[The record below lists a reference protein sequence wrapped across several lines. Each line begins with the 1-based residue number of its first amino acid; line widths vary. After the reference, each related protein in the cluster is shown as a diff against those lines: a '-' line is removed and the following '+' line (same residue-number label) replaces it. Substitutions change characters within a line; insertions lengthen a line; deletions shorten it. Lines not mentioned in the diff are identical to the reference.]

1 MNLMVLL
8 QIVVLQIVAT
18 ILIVL
23 VSKKIGLVDIP
34 NERKLHVGQI
44 PLTGGI
50 VLSISYLFIVFVSDF
65 HLYYV
70 NLILSYAFLSALS
83 GFIDDKYKVNP
94 GTKILLQS
102 IPIFFLIDNNLYLL
116 DLGDYAQIGI
126 LKLGSFDKVFTLVCC
141 IFILNACNYTDG
153 IDGLLPL
160 IAIII
165 IGNFIFLSY
174 HFNKNELA
182 MYYALILVP
191 LFVHSI
197 FNLGIIKGFKIF
209 LGDSGSSLIGF
220 IIAFLSIYNY
230 KFESIHPVLIIWS
243 MSYIVYEFLF
253 VNIFRIFN
261 KNNLFK
267 PGLDHF
273 HYELKK
279 KLNLSNFEIL
289 LILFTINIFFILI
302 GYLLFF
308 KLSSDV
314 SLIFFI
320 LIFFIYS
327 GSRYYFRLKI

>member
-1 MNLMVLL
+1 MVLL
-8 QIVVLQIVAT
+8 QIVVFQIVVT
-18 ILIVL
+18 ILTIL

-44 PLTGGI
+44 PFTGGI
-50 VLSISYLFIVFVSDF
+50 VLCISYLFIVFVSDF
-65 HLYYV
+65 HLYYI

-126 LKLGSFDKVFTLVCC
+126 LKLGSFDKVFTFVCC

-182 MYYALILVP
+182 MYYSLILIP

-279 KLNLSNFEIL
+279 KLNLSNFEVL

-308 KLSSDV
+308 KFSSDV

-320 LIFFIYS
+320 LIFFVYS
-327 GSRYYFRLKI
+327 CSRYYFRLKI

>member
-1 MNLMVLL
+1 MVLL

-23 VSKKIGLVDIP
+23 VSKKTGLVDIP

-126 LKLGSFDKVFTLVCC
+126 LKLGSFDKVFTFVCC

-182 MYYALILVP
+182 MYYALILIP

-209 LGDSGSSLIGF
+209 LGDSGSGLIGF

-253 VNIFRIFN
+253 VNIFRIFS

-308 KLSSDV
+308 KFSSDV

>member
-1 MNLMVLL
+1 
-8 QIVVLQIVAT
+8 
-18 ILIVL
+18 
-23 VSKKIGLVDIP
+23 
-34 NERKLHVGQI
+34 
-44 PLTGGI
+44 
-50 VLSISYLFIVFVSDF
+50 
-65 HLYYV
+65 
-70 NLILSYAFLSALS
+70 
-83 GFIDDKYKVNP
+83 
-94 GTKILLQS
+94 
-102 IPIFFLIDNNLYLL
+102 
-116 DLGDYAQIGI
+116 
-126 LKLGSFDKVFTLVCC
+126 
-141 IFILNACNYTDG
+141 
-153 IDGLLPL
+153 
-160 IAIII
+160 
-165 IGNFIFLSY
+165 
-174 HFNKNELA
+174 